1 MSALLEEKEL
11 AEAGEFLSKYV
22 AEHRDSQDSVL
33 VRPNCYCMTADE
45 IEGEIIDL
53 VLAYLSKRYF
63 IIFFIVKVFNIV

>member
-22 AEHRDSQDSVL
+22 AEHRDSQDSAL

-45 IEGEIIDL
+45 REGEIIDL